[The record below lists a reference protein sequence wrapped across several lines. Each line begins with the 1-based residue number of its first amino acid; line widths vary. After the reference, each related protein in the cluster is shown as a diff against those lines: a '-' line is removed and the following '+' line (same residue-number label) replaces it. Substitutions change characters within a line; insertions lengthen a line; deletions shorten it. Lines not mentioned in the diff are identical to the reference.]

1 MNQPPLLQWLFRQ
14 LTEQLKHRHLT
25 GPAILFTWIELNYV
39 SLLKTDSFVR
49 GDFLNGLIR
58 YHRLLL
64 DALDYRKETLQIAI
78 DRDLN
83 LNSFRIET
91 IPTKKKE
98 SLDHQISIEP
108 RDAIFDTPAS
118 DADGLNLIKERDNRY
133 LILEPKNN
141 EEFDPEGIIESLAL
155 AVEGILSS
163 NRKAVSI
170 LIDSPPEMVIN
181 YIFTARLVKYRFPE
195 LISLSVYFVDSAK
208 VKDKIKGLPDLK
220 DFSRRY
226 GIAEYCDG
234 SFLLSKWM
242 NSALTMKDIYDK
254 RKDETIQTL
263 KIRAKRHFPS
273 VPPYRE
279 LTQDE
284 KRFINNCKISD
295 PRHQHTLR
303 KLLEVVGLPHQTIL
317 LLGETGVGKSFI
329 AKKLHE
335 HSTRKNK
342 PFVHINCAAI
352 SPNLLE
358 AELFGA
364 APGSFTG
371 ISPKGIKGKI
381 EMAEGGT
388 LFLDEITEAT
398 PEFQSKLL
406 TFLDTWN
413 YYKVGDVETETSNVS
428 LICAFNRDPE
438 IAMSDGK
445 LREDLYF
452 RINTYSFTIPPLR
465 ERKDEL
471 EEIITGVFDK
481 KKNELGLPD
490 ISLPDESLNYLKS
503 LPWKGNF
510 RQLENYMNN
519 FLIDCKFLPS
529 AYLTLAIIKNSSV
542 FTKNAGRL
550 SRFEEGLDE
559 LFQTWNEIKPKLLM
573 DKKFSEHF
581 INPERDANYIDGF
594 LKPILAEMFITK
606 YGEKYN
612 QKDAYKLIG
621 MSWEKTAAP
630 IVIKKDV
637 YPIIK
642 RYFSQSD

>member
-1 MNQPPLLQWLFRQ
+1 MIQPSLLQWLFRQ

-64 DALDYRKETLQIAI
+64 DALDYRKERLQIAI

-83 LNSFRIET
+83 LKSFRIET
-91 IPTKKKE
+91 IPTKKQE
-98 SLDHQISIEP
+98 SLDHQISIGP
-108 RDAIFDTPAS
+108 RDATSDTPTS
-118 DADGLNLIKERDNRY
+118 DADGLSLIKERDNRY

-141 EEFDPEGIIESLAL
+141 EEFDPEGIIESLAS
-155 AVEGILSS
+155 AMEGILSS

-170 LIDSPPEMVIN
+170 LIDSTPEMMIN
-181 YIFTARLVKYRFPE
+181 YIFTALLVKYRFPE
-195 LISLSVYFVDSAK
+195 LISLSVYFVESAK

-234 SFLLSKWM
+234 PLLLSKWM
-242 NSALTMKDIYDK
+242 NSPLTMKDIYDK
-254 RKDETIQTL
+254 RKDETIPVLT
-263 KIRAKRHFPS
+263 IRRKRHFPS

-279 LTQDE
+279 LSQDE
-284 KRFINNCKISD
+284 KEFIENCKISD
-295 PRHQHTLR
+295 PRHQYTLR
-303 KLLEVVGLPHQTIL
+303 KLLEVVGVAHQTIL

-329 AKKLHE
+329 AEKLHR
-335 HSTRKNK
+335 HSDRKNK

-371 ISPKGIKGKI
+371 ISPQGMKGKI
-381 EMAEGGT
+381 ELAEGGT

-413 YYKVGDVETETSNVS
+413 YYKVGGITTKTSNVS

-438 IAMSDGK
+438 TALSDGK

-452 RINTYSFTIPPLR
+452 RVNTYSFTIPPLR

-471 EEIITGVFDK
+471 EEIITGVFNK
-481 KKNELGLPD
+481 KKDELGLPD

-573 DKKFSEHF
+573 DDEFLAHF
-581 INPERDANYIDGF
+581 KDAERDTNYIDGF
-594 LKPILAEMFITK
+594 LKPILATMFI
-606 YGEKYN
+606 EKYESSCN
-612 QKDAYKLIG
+612 RKDVYKAIG
-621 MSWEKTAAP
+621 MSWEKKDGP
-630 IVIKKDV
+630 IVKSSEV

-642 RYFSQSD
+642 KYLS